1 MPSKLVDDAW
11 HEFILD
17 SVSYVEFCDQAF
29 GEYLHH
35 TPEETMGTP
44 MRHALADTIR
54 AWDRSDRG
62 KEESVLWQLD
72 SRLGVEQPLGVD
84 RLAIQS
90 ARTRVPY
97 PVTTGWAFSAA
108 YVGFGGGGGYVGGE
122 EGGCGGGDG
131 GGEGGGCGGGE
142 GGGCGGGCGG
152 GG

>member
-1 MPSKLVDDAW
+1 MPSKLVDGAW

-62 KEESVLWQLD
+62 KEESVLWQMD

-84 RLAIQS
+84 KLAIQS

-97 PVTTGWAFSAA
+97 PVTTGWAFSGAG
-108 YVGFGGGGGYVGGE
+108 YFGYGGGGDAGGDEGGGCSGGE
-122 EGGCGGGDG
+122 GGDG
-131 GGEGGGCGGGE
+131 GGCS
-142 GGGCGGGCGG
+142 GGCGG

>member
-17 SVSYVEFCDQAF
+17 SVSYVDFCSQAF
-29 GEYLHH
+29 GDYLHH

-72 SRLGVEQPLGVD
+72 SRLGVEQPLGID
-84 RLAIQS
+84 GAGLQS

-97 PVTTGWAFSAA
+97 PLATGWAFSAG
-108 YVGFGGGGGYVGGE
+108 YMGFGGGGDDGGGVDGGGCGGE
-122 EGGCGGGDG
+122 EGGGDGDG
-131 GGEGGGCGGGE
+131 GCG
-142 GGGCGGGCGG
+142 GGGCGG